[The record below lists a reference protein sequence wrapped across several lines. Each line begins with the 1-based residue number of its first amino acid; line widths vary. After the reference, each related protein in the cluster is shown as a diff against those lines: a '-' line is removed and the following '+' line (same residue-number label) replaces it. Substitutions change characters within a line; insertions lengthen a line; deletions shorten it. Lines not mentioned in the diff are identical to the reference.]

1 MNLSILFHNLLE
13 LFFFDRWF
21 GFYNVRKGPI
31 GKQFFLKKNFK
42 SKGKSDG
49 HGQGVSKKRVRIKD
63 QDQGVGDGW
72 GEGEGQEVGDG

>member
-31 GKQFFLKKNFK
+31 GKQFFLKKIFYKKIFK

-63 QDQGVGDGW
+63 QDQGVGDG
-72 GEGEGQEVGDG
+72 